1 MRIFISKLLVAGALF
16 FFSASSASALA
27 VSLGGVA
34 GTYTSQD
41 TVTVTVS
48 IDVEALT
55 GITLLSV
62 GVLFDDTKLTYN
74 KDASSATS
82 YALYGGRQAYLE
94 ASSECG
100 GTFPG
105 PGGFGYT
112 GGQGLGA
119 CSLRV
124 NTTNQVNIDFVSTSL
139 TSGTGNAG
147 GAASFATG
155 ISNLAATLV
164 FNVIGGSGGTA
175 AISLTTSS
183 PGNTIALAGGAQG
196 TATLSGSGVVNV
208 PEPTT
213 ALLIA
218 LGLAGLGVAGRRR
231 A

>member
-27 VSLGGVA
+27 ISLGGLG
-34 GTYTSQD
+34 GTVTSRD
-41 TVTVTVS
+41 TVSVTVT
-48 IDVEALT
+48 IDTEALN

-74 KDASSATS
+74 KGASSATS
-82 YALYGGRQAYLE
+82 YALYLGGGSRGYLT
-94 ASSECG
+94 ASSTCG
-100 GTFPG
+100 GYPTDG
-105 PGGFGYT
+105 T
-112 GGQGLGA
+112 A

-124 NTTNQVNIDFVSTSL
+124 GTTNQVNVDYVSTALL
-139 TSGTGNAG
+139 TGTVLNG
-147 GAASFATG
+147 SW
-155 ISNLAATLV
+155 LAATLV
-164 FNVIGGSGGTA
+164 FDVVGGSGGTA
-175 AISLTTSS
+175 AVSLTTSS

-196 TATLSGSGVVNV
+196 TATLTGSGVVNV

-213 ALLIA
+213 ALLIG

>member
-27 VSLGGVA
+27 ISLAGLGGTV
-34 GTYTSQD
+34 TSRD
-41 TVTVTVS
+41 TVSVTVT
-48 IDVEALT
+48 IDTEALN

-74 KDASSATS
+74 KGASSATS
-82 YALYGGRQAYLE
+82 YALYLGGGSRGYMT
-94 ASSECG
+94 ASGTCG
-100 GTFPG
+100 GYPNDGT
-105 PGGFGYT
+105 
-112 GGQGLGA
+112 A

-124 NTTNQVNIDFVSTSL
+124 GTTNQVNVDYVSTALL
-139 TSGTGNAG
+139 TGTVLN
-147 GAASFATG
+147 GAW
-155 ISNLAATLV
+155 LAATLV
-164 FNVIGGSGGTA
+164 FDVVEGSGGTA
-175 AISLTTSS
+175 AISLSTSS

-196 TATLSGSGVVNV
+196 TATLTGAGVVNV

-213 ALLIA
+213 ALLIG

>member
-27 VSLGGVA
+27 ISLGGLDA
-34 GTYTSQD
+34 TAAPGGTVS
-41 TVTVTVS
+41 VTVS
-48 IDVEALT
+48 IDTEALT

-74 KDASSATS
+74 KAASSATS
-82 YALYGGRQAYLE
+82 YALFGGRTGNGFLQ
-94 ASSECG
+94 ASSLCG
-100 GTFPG
+100 GYPTDG
-105 PGGFGYT
+105 T
-112 GGQGLGA
+112 A

-124 NTTNQVNIDFVSTSL
+124 NTTNQVNIDYVSASL
-139 TSGTGNAG
+139 TGGTQEVG
-147 GAASFATG
+147 SWT
-155 ISNLAATLV
+155 AATLV
-164 FNVIGGSGGTA
+164 FDVIGTSGTA
-175 AISLTTSS
+175 AISLSTSD

-196 TATLSGSGVVNV
+196 TATLSGAGVVNI

-213 ALLIA
+213 ALLIG